1 MPTGLI
7 AQVAARH
14 GLPAVDTASV
24 DRFLTAPGEAETAIL
39 FFTGDPVRWPE
50 ANDVMVVL
58 PQLVEAFAGRLRP
71 AIVTREAEAK
81 LMQRF
86 GVNVLPSLALV
97 RHGRKIGVVPKIQ
110 DWSTYV
116 ERIGRLLDGAQTD
129 AEHGAA
135 TGGTA

>member
-1 MPTGLI
+1 M
-7 AQVAARH
+7 AQMAARH
-14 GLPAVDTASV
+14 GLPAIDAASV

-39 FFTGDPVRWPE
+39 LFTGDPVRWPE

-58 PQLVEAFAGRLRP
+58 PQLVKAFAGRLRP
-71 AIVTREAEAK
+71 AIVAREAEAK

-97 RHGRKIGVVPKIQ
+97 RHGRKIGVIPKIQ
-110 DWSTYV
+110 NWSTYV

-129 AEHGAA
+129 IEHGTA
-135 TGGTA
+135 TGETA

>member
-1 MPTGLI
+1 MPIGLI
-7 AQVAARH
+7 TQIAARH
-14 GLPAVDTASV
+14 GLPAVDAASV
-24 DRFLTAPGEAETAIL
+24 DQFLTPSGEAGTAIL

-58 PQLVEAFAGRLRP
+58 PELVEAFAGRLRP
-71 AIVTREAEAK
+71 AIVTREAEAN

-97 RHGRKIGVVPKIQ
+97 RDGRKIGVVPKIQ
-110 DWSTYV
+110 NWSTYV

-129 AEHGAA
+129 AEHGVAM
-135 TGGTA
+135 GGTA